1 MFEPYNNPYNPYNP
15 YYNYNYNTQSQMQ
28 QTLKQTPQIY
38 KSQNMIT
45 LQGKVVDSLDVVKA
59 TDIPYDGSVSYFPLT
74 DGSAI
79 ITKQLQQD
87 GTSKVMIYKPMLE
100 NEDSNKPKYMTE
112 IEFKEQLKNMDGK
125 YITEEDLKEQI
136 KNLNNKEL
144 KDLKEDVK
152 VLKRKLEDILDDIKD
167 KKEK

>member
-1 MFEPYNNPYNPYNP
+1 MYDPYNIYNPYNNP
-15 YYNYNYNTQSQMQ
+15 YYNYNQQPQQMQ
-28 QTLKQTPQIY
+28 QPRQNQSIY
-38 KSQNMIT
+38 KPQNSIG

-74 DGSAI
+74 DGTAI

-87 GTSKVMIYKPMLE
+87 GTSKVVIYKPMIE
-100 NEDSNKPKYMTE
+100 NEESKARYVTENDLEKQLKDMDSKFITGDDLKD
-112 IEFKEQLKNMDGK
+112 QLKNVNSKD
-125 YITEEDLKEQI
+125 I
-136 KNLNNKEL
+136 

-152 VLKRKLEDILDDIKD
+152 TLKRKLEDIADDLKY

>member
-1 MFEPYNNPYNPYNP
+1 MYEPYNYNNIYNPYTNP
-15 YYNYNYNTQSQMQ
+15 YLNYNQ
-28 QTLKQTPQIY
+28 QTQQQIPISRQNQYRPQN
-38 KSQNMIT
+38 S

-74 DGSAI
+74 DGTAI

-87 GTSKVMIYKPMLE
+87 GTSKVVIYKPMIE
-100 NEDSNKPKYMTE
+100 NEENK
-112 IEFKEQLKNMDGK
+112 NK
-125 YITEEDLKEQI
+125 YITENDLEKQLKDMDSKFITGDDLKDQL
-136 KNLNNKEL
+136 KNVNSKDI

-152 VLKRKLEDILDDIKD
+152 TLKRKLEDIADDLKY

>member
-1 MFEPYNNPYNPYNP
+1 MFEPYNPYNP
-15 YYNYNYNTQSQMQ
+15 YYSYNLQPQQVSQQVPRQTQQVY
-28 QTLKQTPQIY
+28 KPQ
-38 KSQNMIT
+38 NLAV

-74 DGSAI
+74 DNSAI

-87 GTSKVMIYKPMLE
+87 GTSKVVIYKPIANDAIDE
-100 NEDSNKPKYMTE
+100 NKPKYITASDLE
-112 IEFKEQLKNMDGK
+112 EQLNNMNGK
-125 YITEEDLKEQI
+125 YVTENDLKDKL
-136 KNLNNKEL
+136 KNVNSKDI

-152 VLKRKLEDILDDIKD
+152 SLKRTMEDIMDELRY

>member
-1 MFEPYNNPYNPYNP
+1 MYDPYNIYNPYNNP
-15 YYNYNYNTQSQMQ
+15 YYNYNQQPQQMQ
-28 QTLKQTPQIY
+28 QPRQTQSMYKPQNSIG
-38 KSQNMIT
+38 

-74 DGSAI
+74 DGTAI

-87 GTSKVMIYKPMLE
+87 GTSKVVIYKPMIDNEE
-100 NEDSNKPKYMTE
+100 NKT
-112 IEFKEQLKNMDGK
+112 K
-125 YITEEDLKEQI
+125 YITENDLEKQLKDMDNKFITGDDLKDQL
-136 KNLNNKEL
+136 KNVNSKDI

-152 VLKRKLEDILDDIKD
+152 TLKRKLEDIADDLKY

>member
-1 MFEPYNNPYNPYNP
+1 MYEPYNYNNIYNPYTNP
-15 YYNYNYNTQSQMQ
+15 YLNYNQQLQ
-28 QTLKQTPQIY
+28 QTQQFRQNQYKPQNSIG
-38 KSQNMIT
+38 

-74 DGSAI
+74 DGTAI

-87 GTSKVMIYKPMLE
+87 GTSKVVIYKPMIE
-100 NEDSNKPKYMTE
+100 NEENK
-112 IEFKEQLKNMDGK
+112 NK
-125 YITEEDLKEQI
+125 YITENDLEKQLKDMDSKFITGDDLKDQL
-136 KNLNNKEL
+136 KNVNSKDI

-152 VLKRKLEDILDDIKD
+152 TLKRKLEDIADDLKY

>member
-1 MFEPYNNPYNPYNP
+1 MYEPYNFYNPYGVYNPYNPYN
-15 YYNYNYNTQSQMQ
+15 QSIQ
-28 QTLKQTPQIY
+28 QNLKQTPQTY
-38 KSQNMIT
+38 KPQQAMA

-87 GTSKVMIYKPMLE
+87 GTSKVVVYKPINE
-100 NEDSNKPKYMTE
+100 NTEVKP
-112 IEFKEQLKNMDGK
+112 K
-125 YITEEDLKEQI
+125 YITEEDFKEQI
-136 KNLNNKEL
+136 KDVNS
-144 KDLKEDVK
+144 KDIKDIKDDIK
-152 VLKRKLEDILDDIKD
+152 VLKRRLEDITDDIKD

>member
-1 MFEPYNNPYNPYNP
+1 MYEPYNLYSPYSPYF
-15 YYNYNYNTQSQMQ
+15 NYNQSFQNQQMPKQPQ
-28 QTLKQTPQIY
+28 QMY

-59 TDIPYDGSVSYFPLT
+59 ADIPYDGSVSYFPLT
-74 DGSAI
+74 DGTAI

-87 GTSKVMIYKPMLE
+87 GTSKVVIYKPMIE
-100 NEDSNKPKYMTE
+100 NEENKNKYITE
-112 IEFKEQLKNMDGK
+112 NDLEKKLKNMDSK
-125 YITEEDLKEQI
+125 FITGDDLKDQL
-136 KNLNNKEL
+136 KNVNSKDI

-152 VLKRKLEDILDDIKD
+152 TLKRKLEDIADDLKY

>member
-1 MFEPYNNPYNPYNP
+1 MFEPYNPYNP
-15 YYNYNYNTQSQMQ
+15 YSPYYGNYNQQPQ
-28 QTLKQTPQIY
+28 QVQTLRQTPQMY
-38 KSQNMIT
+38 KPQNSIA

-87 GTSKVMIYKPMLE
+87 GTSKVVVYKSIME
-100 NEDSNKPKYMTE
+100 NKKEKTEVKYMTE
-112 IEFKEQLKNMDGK
+112 DDFKEQLNKLNNK
-125 YITEEDLKEQI
+125 YITEEDLKDQLKSVNSKDI
-136 KNLNNKEL
+136 

-152 VLKRKLEDILDDIKD
+152 SLKRKIEDIADDIKD